1 MPLFAQRQTPVV
13 DRPGSLLETFRGF
26 GFGWSGGF
34 ESDLYDALPV
44 GARTIIE
51 GWRAGTARRAT
62 AWVPPV
68 VISEIPQTVL
78 PQQTPRGQIPSKVD
92 LPETWEELEELIPE
106 IFEPI
111 LETRPGRTPDPYP
124 GSEASRAVID
134 PTQTPVS
141 GVDDEEFTEEEPMA
155 HSWWHLGSQVI
166 DVLQGQAA
174 GGGTALAPPQGFAGP
189 MTPTPG
195 TPAFYA
201 ANAAAAGTHCRRR
214 RRRRALLT
222 EGDFNSLMRIATL
235 PNNANVRTALA
246 KAVGRR

>member
-13 DRPGSLLETFRGF
+13 DRPGGLLEGFEGF
-26 GFGWSGGF
+26 GFGWSRDF
-34 ESDLYDALPV
+34 DSNLYDVLPV
-44 GARTIIE
+44 GARAIIE
-51 GWRAGTARRAT
+51 GFRRRTARRPA
-62 AWVPPV
+62 AYVPPV

-78 PQQTPRGQIPSKVD
+78 PQQTPRGQVPSKVNV
-92 LPETWEELEELIPE
+92 PETWEELEDLIPE

-124 GSEASRAVID
+124 GSEASRAIIV
-134 PTQTPVS
+134 PTPGPVS
-141 GVDDEEFTEEEPMA
+141 GVDDEEFTQEDAMA

-166 DVLQGQAA
+166 DVLQGQQP
-174 GGGTALAPPQGFAGP
+174 GGASTS
-189 MTPTPG
+189 
-195 TPAFYA
+195 YA
-201 ANAAAAGTHCRRR
+201 APAQFATGQAPSDYYTTRSRPGYDTEGRCRRR

>member
-1 MPLFAQRQTPVV
+1 MPAAFAQRATPVV
-13 DRPGSLLETFRGF
+13 DRPGGLF
-26 GFGWSGGF
+26 GSGYDFDFGWSGDF
-34 ESDLYDALPV
+34 SDDLYDALPV

-51 GWRAGTARRAT
+51 GWRRRTARSAPT
-62 AWVPPV
+62 YIPPV

-78 PQQTPRGQIPSKVD
+78 PQSTPRGAISKAGNV
-92 LPETWEELEELIPE
+92 PETWEELEELIPE

-124 GSEASRAVID
+124 GSEASRAIIV
-134 PTQTPVS
+134 PTQGPVS
-141 GVDDEEFTEEEPMA
+141 GVDDEEFTEDESMA

-166 DVLQGQAA
+166 DVLQGQATQPA
-174 GGGTALAPPQGFAGP
+174 AVYNPAYANQFVSSTGTGS
-189 MTPTPG
+189 PG
-195 TPAFYA
+195 YA
-201 ANAAAAGTHCRRR
+201 QAMARAAGCKKR